1 MSKPVEPDRVRKS
14 LKTKECEHMIFEI
27 GFFAACQPTEQPWQ
41 TALMLHRTFEHRGI
55 SQFLVSRM
63 LYETSSEEKKTGR
76 RRKTSVRRMLVDHK
90 NVTLGCDDLI

>member
-1 MSKPVEPDRVRKS
+1 MEPDRLRKS

-27 GFFAACQPTEQPWQ
+27 DFFFAACQCTEQTWQ
-41 TALMLHRTFEHRGI
+41 SALMLHRTFEHRGI
-55 SQFLVSRM
+55 SPFLVSRM
-63 LYETSSEEKKTGR
+63 LHETSSEEKKTGR